1 MTERS
6 AILVLVVA
14 ALAFARADDKPAKA
28 ESPGNGVIMLKEAW
42 EANDLDAV
50 VARYVEPGASY
61 IRSDLAALRL
71 IERAQERLG
80 RAVAEKLSAASEEEL
95 VPKEKRATAPF
106 VNASLTMLGSRI
118 KGDRATTKFR
128 VATREGER
136 FFRFT
141 HVLKDGDWK
150 IVLAGIDGIPLDE
163 KAFRSMATITQAHE
177 AAARGFDKISAE
189 IEGGVLSGKDAIR
202 KRIVSV
208 ITDEREAT
216 TAEER
221 GERRDDGHEND

>member
-106 VNASLTMLGSRI
+106 VNASLTML
-118 KGDRATTKFR
+118 
-128 VATREGER
+128 
-136 FFRFT
+136 
-141 HVLKDGDWK
+141 
-150 IVLAGIDGIPLDE
+150 
-163 KAFRSMATITQAHE
+163 
-177 AAARGFDKISAE
+177 
-189 IEGGVLSGKDAIR
+189 
-202 KRIVSV
+202 
-208 ITDEREAT
+208 
-216 TAEER
+216 
-221 GERRDDGHEND
+221 